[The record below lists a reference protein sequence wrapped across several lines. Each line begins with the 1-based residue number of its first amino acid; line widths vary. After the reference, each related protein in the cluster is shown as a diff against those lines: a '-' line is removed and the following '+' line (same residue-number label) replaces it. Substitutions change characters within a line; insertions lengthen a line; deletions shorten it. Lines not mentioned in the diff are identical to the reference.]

1 MSLPPPRRILLIM
14 LRRVGDVI
22 LTTPAAR
29 ALRKLYP
36 EAELDFL
43 VEPPCH
49 EVLHGN
55 PDLTRVLLYG
65 SAPLNYL
72 YWLLR
77 VNRAGYDWVIDF
89 MGNPRTAALTAASR
103 APVRAGPGHVSHR
116 WAYTHPMKQS
126 ADRARYSALEKI
138 LMLRSL
144 GLDADA
150 ADFLPRMTGDPGSEE
165 FANAAQRR
173 LRLPRGLL
181 VGLVPASRRETRR
194 WPAQRYAELG
204 RMLRDKLGAR
214 LMVFWGP
221 GEEAL
226 AREVR
231 DGIGEGAHLSP
242 QTRSIRELAALIS
255 RCGLVVTNCNG
266 PRHVATAR
274 SVPTVT
280 VHGSSDPE
288 AWNPPDS
295 PLHAV
300 VRRKEL
306 HCIGCRSNS
315 CPTQIEC
322 LRDLEAARVFAACES
337 VLRATGSPS

>member
-1 MSLPPPRRILLIM
+1 MISTPRRILVIM
-14 LRRVGDVI
+14 LRRVGDVL
-22 LTTPAAR
+22 LTTPAVR

-36 EAELDFL
+36 AAEIDFL

-65 SAPLNYL
+65 TAPANYL

-77 VNRAGYDWVIDF
+77 VNRARYDWVVDF
-89 MGNPRTAALTAASR
+89 MGNPRTAALTFASR
-103 APVRAGPGHVSHR
+103 AAVRAGPAQVSHR
-116 WAYTHPMKQS
+116 WAYSHPMVQS

-138 LMLRSL
+138 LMLRSI

-150 ADFLPRMTGDPGSEE
+150 SDCMPLMTADPDSEE
-165 FANAAQRR
+165 AASAAFRR
-173 LRLPRGLL
+173 LRMPHGLL

-194 WPAQRYAELG
+194 WPAARFAALG
-204 RMLRDKLGAR
+204 RLLRDRLGAR
-214 LMVFWGP
+214 LLVFWGP
-221 GEEAL
+221 GEEPL
-226 AREVR
+226 AQEVR

-242 QTRSIRELAALIS
+242 ETPSIRDLAALLA

-266 PRHVATAR
+266 PRHIATAR

-280 VHGSSDPE
+280 VHGSSDPA
-288 AWNPPDS
+288 AWNPPDAA
-295 PLHAV
+295 LHAV
-300 VRRKEL
+300 VRRTEL
-306 HCIGCRSNS
+306 SCIGCRSNV

-322 LRDLEAARVFAACES
+322 LRDLEAERVFAACEG
-337 VLRATGSPS
+337 VLSRTAGGTP

>member
-1 MSLPPPRRILLIM
+1 MSLPVPRSMLVVM
-14 LRRVGDVI
+14 LRRIGDVI
-22 LTTPAAR
+22 LTTPALR
-29 ALRKLYP
+29 ALRKLHP
-36 EAELDFL
+36 EARIDML

-55 PDLTRVLLYG
+55 PDVSRVLLYG

-77 VNRAGYDWVIDF
+77 VNRERYDWVVDF

-116 WAYTHPMKQS
+116 WAYTHPMAQS

-150 ADFLPRMTGDPGSEE
+150 SDYMPRMTADADSEE
-165 FANAAQRR
+165 FANQSWRR
-173 LRLPRGLL
+173 MRLPRGPV

-194 WPAQRYAELG
+194 WPAARFSELG
-204 RMLRDKLGAR
+204 RLLRDRRGAR
-214 LMVFWGP
+214 LLVFWGP
-221 GEEAL
+221 GEEEL
-226 AREVR
+226 ARQVR
-231 DGIGEGAHLSP
+231 DGIGEGAVLSP
-242 QTRSIRELAALIS
+242 RTGSVRELAALIG
-255 RCGLVVTNCNG
+255 RCSMLVTNCNG
-266 PRHVATAR
+266 PRHVAVAR
-274 SVPTVT
+274 GIPTVT

-288 AWNPPDS
+288 AWNPPDA
-295 PLHAV
+295 PRHPV
-300 VRRKEL
+300 VRRTEL
-306 HCIGCRSNS
+306 SCIGCRSNT

-322 LRDLEAARVFAACES
+322 LEGLSADRVLAACEG
-337 VLRATGSPS
+337 LLAAPAGEA

>member
-1 MSLPPPRRILLIM
+1 MSLPAPRRILVIM

-22 LTTPAAR
+22 LTTPAVR
-29 ALRKLYP
+29 ALRKLHP
-36 EAELDFL
+36 AAELDFL

-65 SAPLNYL
+65 SAPANYL
-72 YWLLR
+72 YWLFR

-116 WAYTHPMKQS
+116 WAYTHPMTQS

-150 ADFLPRMTGDPGSEE
+150 GDYLPRMSADPDSEE
-165 FANAAQRR
+165 FANAATRR
-173 LRLPRGLL
+173 LRLPGGLL

-194 WPAQRYAELG
+194 WPAARYAALG
-204 RMLRDKLGAR
+204 RLLRDKLGAR
-214 LMVFWGP
+214 LLVFWGP

-231 DGIGEGAHLSP
+231 DGIGTAAHLSP
-242 QTRSIRELAALIS
+242 ETRSIRQLAALIG
-255 RCGLVVTNCNG
+255 RCGLVVTNCSG
-266 PRHVATAR
+266 PRHIATAR

-280 VHGSSDPE
+280 VHGSSDPA

-300 VRRKEL
+300 VRREEL
-306 HCIGCRSNS
+306 ACIGCRSNS
-315 CPTQIEC
+315 CPTQLEC
-322 LRDLEAARVFAACES
+322 LRDLEAERVFAACEK
-337 VLRATGSPS
+337 VLSLTARPS